1 MKRGQIFS
9 TTPTNR
15 LKKSAFPLDNF
26 NQLTTEMA
34 RLTPVMCQEVLPGDT
49 MSNKDVV
56 MTRVMPMLSPAFGRI
71 DCTIRYFFVPNR
83 LLWNKWQDFI
93 TGGSDGRLE
102 PSKVRVRYDDLVD
115 QGLVAPKTLGD
126 YFNFGD
132 PQRGEHY
139 DEIEVDVAPWLA
151 YNLIYQEYYRDQNL
165 GEDLSKPIEYLRNT
179 EGLITTY
186 QSIGD
191 DEDLNDYDF
200 WSLRNKCWKK
210 DYFTSALPW
219 AQRGPAV
226 TIPIGTSAPVSIPVQ
241 NVGLG
246 NAGTDL
252 SPNSFLNVLFEGQS
266 SGKALFGSINGNY
279 ADLGVQDPDGALQDV
294 EVNKLFGKLG
304 KITNEGPDANLVPLT
319 GTANLA
325 AVTGITINELRLLAR
340 LQRWAEMNAAGGG
353 RYVEQTLA
361 HWDEMIPDYTIQR
374 PQYLGGGSFPVQIS
388 EVLQTSLASS
398 SGTTSSTAAGVGQM
412 YGHGLGL
419 SSKPGFKRHHFTEH
433 GWIIGLLSIMPHVSY
448 FQGLPR
454 KFTRFDKFDY
464 AWYEMAH
471 LGEQEV
477 LNKEIYVDSDNP
489 DGTFG
494 YQSRYAEYKYNND
507 EVHGD
512 FRSSL
517 LYWTLARKFD
527 GEPSLNAD
535 FMKASPINR
544 IFAVTDQTYDHF
556 LVYIHHDLKSS
567 RKLPKYGQPGIHI
580 L

>member
-9 TTPTNR
+9 TTPINR
-15 LKKSAFPLDNF
+15 LKKSAFPLDYF

-49 MSNKDVV
+49 ISNKDVV
-56 MTRVMPMLSPAFGRI
+56 MTRLLPMLSPAFGRI

-83 LLWNKWQDFI
+83 LLWNKWQNFI
-93 TGGSDGRLE
+93 TGGSDGNLE
-102 PSKVRVRYDDLVD
+102 PSKVRVRYDDLVNE
-115 QGLVAPKTLGD
+115 GLVAPKTLGD

-132 PQRGEHY
+132 PQRGAHY
-139 DEIEVDVAPWLA
+139 DEIEVDIAPWLA

-179 EGLITTY
+179 EGLITTS

-226 TIPIGTSAPVSIPVQ
+226 TIPIGTSAPVTIPAQLV
-241 NVGLG
+241 NLTGSGGEDSGDPILLSLPESGPG
-246 NAGTDL
+246 N
-252 SPNSFLNVLFEGQS
+252 Q
-266 SGKALFGSINGNY
+266 Y
-279 ADLGVQDPDGALQDV
+279 ALGVDLPAGATTGSLINVQDENV
-294 EVNKLFGKLG
+294 VTNIFGKLG
-304 KITNEGPDANLVPLT
+304 GFKVGEPQGALT

-325 AVTGITINELRLLAR
+325 AVTGISINELRLLAR
-340 LQRWAEMNAAGGG
+340 LQRWAEMNAVGGG

-361 HWDEMIPDYTIQR
+361 HWDEIIPDYTIQR

-398 SGTTSSTAAGVGQM
+398 SGTTSATAAGVGQM

-419 SSKPGFKRHHFTEH
+419 SSKPGFKRRHFTEH

-527 GEPSLNAD
+527 GEPELNAN

>member
-56 MTRVMPMLSPAFGRI
+56 MTRLLPMLSPAFGRI

-93 TGGSDGRLE
+93 TGGSDGTLE
-102 PSKVRVRYDDLVD
+102 PAKVKVNYQDLDDN
-115 QGLVAPKTLGD
+115 GLLQPKSLGD
-126 YFNFGD
+126 YFNFGHTSG
-132 PQRGEHY
+132 GEHY
-139 DEIEVDVAPWLA
+139 DDIEVDIAPWLA

-165 GEDLSKPIEYLRNT
+165 GEDLSKPIELLRNK
-179 EGLITTY
+179 EGLIGVNE
-186 QSIGD
+186 SVGD
-191 DEDLNDYDF
+191 GKDLLDYDF

-226 TIPIGTSAPVSIPVQ
+226 TIPIGTSAPVNIPVQ
-241 NVGLG
+241 PVLLSNEDGLIAQIPDAASSTSEFPVNLSINSGQNVGILMTDQG
-246 NAGTDL
+246 AVEHIAGSL
-252 SPNSFLNVLFEGQS
+252 SQ
-266 SGKALFGSINGNY
+266 FGDSTKGLI
-279 ADLGVQDPDGALQDV
+279 
-294 EVNKLFGKLG
+294 
-304 KITNEGPDANLVPLT
+304 

-340 LQRWAEMNAAGGG
+340 LQRWAEMNAVGGG

-388 EVLQTSLASS
+388 EVLQTSLAAS
-398 SGTTSSTAAGVGQM
+398 SGTTSATAAGVGQM

-419 SSKPGFKRHHFTEH
+419 SSKPGFKRRHFTEH

-448 FQGLPR
+448 FQGIPR

-471 LGEQEV
+471 LGEQEI
-477 LNKEIYVDSDNP
+477 LNKEIYVDSANP

-527 GEPSLNAD
+527 GEPSLNAN
-535 FMKASPINR
+535 FMEASPINR
-544 IFAVTDQTYDHF
+544 IFAVTDKTYDHF